1 MYRLRNQVFHVG
13 GYSATSDLEGNDGNL
28 KQNLKLYIS
37 AEMDIGTTHT
47 PESPFPWT
55 VQSGTPIYLTKNGY
69 GTMVVMSLEQ
79 YTALTED
86 IEAKLDEADDYA
98 KEHSERFTAEEVFS
112 RVKQRI
118 QNHEEL

>member
-1 MYRLRNQVFHVG
+1 MITIRPVSDLRNNFK
-13 GYSATSDLEGNDGNL
+13 EIE
-28 KQNLKLYIS
+28 K
-37 AEMDIGTTHT
+37 M
-47 PESPFPWT
+47 

-118 QNHEEL
+118 QNHEEP